1 MPRKKPVIL
10 PKPRDR
16 LAKLYAG
23 ADAFAEGLNE
33 SIGYL
38 HGAGIALSAASLT
51 ALLGLIG
58 LLGEIK
64 DNHGL
69 AVTLNET
76 FPPLMSGGFCAVALW
91 AITYKR
97 AKIGIEPSPPTSK
110 PWGSLLIIALDLF
123 GAYLAFKSFDALV
136 MAGVAIQ
143 SYIQVAAT
151 GV

>member
-1 MPRKKPVIL
+1 MPRKKVTPQSGAS
-10 PKPRDR
+10 PR
-16 LAKLYAG
+16 ATWLYAR
-23 ADAFAEGLNE
+23 ADAFADGLNE

-64 DNHGL
+64 ENHGL

-97 AKIGIEPSPPTSK
+97 AKIGIEPSPPASK

-136 MAGVAIQ
+136 MAGVAVQ
-143 SYIQVAAT
+143 SYIQVVAT